1 MAATAALSLDDPT
14 RAEKPPELGEDVL
27 SACAHGDPA
36 ALRRFVV
43 RYQPM
48 VFAFLSRALGHGP
61 HVEDLAQEALLR
73 AVRALPRYDVRGP
86 AKPST
91 WLLTIVAHLVAD
103 VRKRKVET
111 LHAGDEPDVTDPR
124 TPEGERHSAEIA
136 TALCRA
142 AALLPA
148 DQRDAFI
155 LAEMHDLTMDEIAQV
170 VCVPVGTVKARLYRA
185 RERLRELLGDLWEEE
200 R

>member
-1 MAATAALSLDDPT
+1 MGAEDLALC
-14 RAEKPPELGEDVL
+14 G
-27 SACAHGDPA
+27 HGDPA
-36 ALRRFVV
+36 SLRRFVV

-61 HVEDLAQEALLR
+61 HVEDLAQEAFLR
-73 AVRALPRYDVRGP
+73 AVRALPRYDVHAPG
-86 AKPST
+86 KPST

-103 VRKRKVET
+103 ARKRKVET
-111 LHAGDEPDVTDPR
+111 LHAGAEPDITDPR
-124 TPEGERHSAEIA
+124 TPEGHRHSAEIA
-136 TALCRA
+136 TALSRA
-142 AALLPA
+142 AALLPD

-155 LAEMHDLTMDEIAQV
+155 LAELHGLTMDEMAQV
-170 VCVPVGTVKARLYRA
+170 ASVPVGTMKARLFRA